1 MKIKYKNA
9 TGAARKEMVRVIEGA
24 TGQKA
29 RYLGMPTAAYQIDFL
44 TVERDGTL
52 AASGIYVTEREVLD
66 KVLQALDGAGF
77 EREKPAY
84 DDSARLGGMYQR
96 NEQTGQLV
104 KLVSDDQCALTV
116 YLPRDSVNVGNLEK
130 LLEQKGALIRKAL
143 GIVSTVYGW
152 SEDEVW
158 FPWWHTIPSLE
169 ETQAYVKFLAALCKL
184 TVNAKRINDTGTREI
199 ENEKY
204 AFRCFL
210 LRLGFVGPE
219 CKEDRK
225 ILLRN
230 LTGDAAFKKGGDR

>member
-1 MKIKYKNA
+1 MDSDI
-9 TGAARKEMVRVIEGA
+9 
-24 TGQKA
+24 
-29 RYLGMPTAAYQIDFL
+29 
-44 TVERDGTL
+44 
-52 AASGIYVTEREVLD
+52 
-66 KVLQALDGAGF
+66 
-77 EREKPAY
+77 PA
-84 DDSARLGGMYQR
+84 QH
-96 NEQTGQLV
+96 
-104 KLVSDDQCALTV
+104 
-116 YLPRDSVNVGNLEK
+116 
-130 LLEQKGALIRKAL
+130 ALIRKAL

-158 FPWWHTIPSLE
+158 FPWWYTMPTLE

-230 LTGDAAFKKGGDR
+230 FSGNSAFKKGKTEC